1 MELPKFGTHVLKQP
15 APPRDARTALG
26 ANRNFVQ
33 SLAKGLEILAEFSNG
48 QLLGN
53 QELVAHT
60 GLPKA
65 TVSRLTST
73 LVALGYLRVDPGSRK
88 MRMGARVLSIGASYQ
103 RHVALQ
109 QVARPW
115 MAQLSEAL
123 QMTVSLAT
131 RDQLEMVFLEVVKP
145 PPNSIRLVTNTDIGS
160 MMPIA
165 CTSIGLAYVVGANVH
180 ERSEIVQSLSRQHPK
195 EWPTWRASIER
206 AHQDY
211 ERYGFVIS
219 QRSWGREVN
228 AVGVPISLR
237 EHQLVAAFH
246 CAGPASLHSLPSLR
260 RRIGPRLRD
269 TVHAIEQ
276 AMSERARP

>member
-1 MELPKFGTHVLKQP
+1 LNPIT
-15 APPRDARTALG
+15 PPRSRTVLS

-53 QELVAHT
+53 QELVVRT

-73 LVALGYLRVDPGSRK
+73 LVALGYLRVDPVSRK
-88 MRMGARVLSIGASYQ
+88 MLMGARVLSIGANYQ

-115 MAQLSEAL
+115 MAKLSEAL

-165 CTSIGLAYVVGANVH
+165 CTSIGLAYVVGASVR
-180 ERSEIVQSLSRQHPK
+180 ERSEIVQALSQRHPT
-195 EWPTWRASIER
+195 EWPTWRKSIER
-206 AHQDY
+206 AHLEY
-211 ERYGFVIS
+211 ERQGFVIS

-228 AVGVPISLR
+228 AVGVPLTLR

-269 TVHAIEQ
+269 TVSEIAQ
-276 AMSERARP
+276 AMSDRAQTRS